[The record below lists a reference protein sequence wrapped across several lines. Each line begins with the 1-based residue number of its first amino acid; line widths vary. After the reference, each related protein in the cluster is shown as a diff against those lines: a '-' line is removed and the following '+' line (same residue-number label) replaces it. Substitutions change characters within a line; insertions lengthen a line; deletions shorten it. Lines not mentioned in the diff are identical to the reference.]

1 MRSRLTGQADYC
13 RMRALEACR
22 RICDP
27 RLEDNA
33 REQFREIASRWF
45 ALVRCYQQAE
55 EVSGFLQWDAQ
66 RLEPPAAF
74 EQIGRDVRLGTRAIP
89 RQHHRTIRGRRH
101 LLQSIRSK
109 EGG

>member
-27 RLEDNA
+27 RLDDNA
-33 REQFREIASRWF
+33 REQFREIASHWF
-45 ALVRCYQQAE
+45 ALAQSYKLAE

-89 RQHHRTIRGRRH
+89 RQHHRTARGRRH
-101 LLQSIRSK
+101 LSIRSK